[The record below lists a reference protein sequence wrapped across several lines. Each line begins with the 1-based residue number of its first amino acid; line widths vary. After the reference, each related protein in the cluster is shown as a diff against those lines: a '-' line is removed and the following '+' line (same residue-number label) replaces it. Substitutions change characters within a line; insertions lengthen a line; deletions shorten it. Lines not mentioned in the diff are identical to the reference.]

1 MPGSSNEVSAMTLKT
16 RLNDDV
22 KTAMR
27 ARDKARLGVLRMTM
41 AAIKQREVDER
52 IELGDE
58 DITAVIEK
66 MIKQRRESVRQ
77 YRDGGREDL
86 ASVEEAEI
94 EVLKVYLPEP
104 LDEAAV
110 GALIE
115 EVIAATG
122 ASSMADMGK
131 VMGQIKARAQGRV
144 DMGAVSARIRARLS
158 GG

>member
-1 MPGSSNEVSAMTLKT
+1 MTLKT

-158 GG
+158 G

>member
-1 MPGSSNEVSAMTLKT
+1 MTLKT

-27 ARDKARLGVLRMTM
+27 ARDKDRLGVLRMTM

-52 IELGDE
+52 IELGDDE
-58 DITAVIEK
+58 ITAVIEK

-86 ASVEEAEI
+86 ATVEEAEI

-110 GALIE
+110 DALID
-115 EVIAATG
+115 EVITATG
-122 ASSMADMGK
+122 AASMADMGK

-144 DMGAVSARIRARLS
+144 DMGAVSARIRGRLA

>member
-1 MPGSSNEVSAMTLKT
+1 MSLKE
-16 RLNDDV
+16 RIQQDL
-22 KTAMR
+22 KAAMR
-27 ARDKARLGVLRMTM
+27 QQDKARVGAIRLLN

-52 IELGDE
+52 IELSDD

-131 VMGQIKARAQGRV
+131 VMGQIKTRAQGRV

>member
-1 MPGSSNEVSAMTLKT
+1 MTLRT

-27 ARDKARLGVLRMTM
+27 ARDKARLGVLRMAM

-52 IELGDE
+52 IELGDD

-110 GALIE
+110 DALIE

-158 GG
+158 GA

>member
-1 MPGSSNEVSAMTLKT
+1 MSLKD
-16 RLNDDV
+16 RIQQDV
-22 KTAMR
+22 KDAMR

-131 VMGQIKARAQGRV
+131 VMGQIKTRAQGRV

>member
-1 MPGSSNEVSAMTLKT
+1 MTLRT

-27 ARDKARLGVLRMTM
+27 ARDKARLGVLRMAM

-52 IELGDE
+52 IELGDD

-110 GALIE
+110 DALIE

-144 DMGAVSARIRARLS
+144 DMGAVSARIRARLA
-158 GG
+158 G

>member
-1 MPGSSNEVSAMTLKT
+1 MTLKA

-22 KTAMR
+22 KDALR
-27 ARDKARLGVLRMTM
+27 ARDKARLGVLRMAL

-52 IELGDE
+52 IELGDDE
-58 DITAVIEK
+58 ITAVIEK

-77 YRDGGREDL
+77 YRAGRREDL
-86 ASVEEAEI
+86 AAAEEAEI
-94 EVLKVYLPEP
+94 ELLSAYLPEP

-110 GALIE
+110 DALIDE
-115 EVIAATG
+115 IVAATG

-144 DMGAVSARIRARLS
+144 DMAAVSAKIRARLA
-158 GG
+158 G

>member
-1 MPGSSNEVSAMTLKT
+1 MTLRT

-27 ARDKARLGVLRMTM
+27 ARDKARLGVLRMAM

-52 IELGDE
+52 IELGDD

-110 GALIE
+110 DALIE

-144 DMGAVSARIRARLS
+144 DMGAVSARIRARLA
-158 GG
+158 GA

>member
-1 MPGSSNEVSAMTLKT
+1 MTLKT

>member
-1 MPGSSNEVSAMTLKT
+1 MSLKS
-16 RLNDDV
+16 RLNEDV

-27 ARDKARLGVLRMTM
+27 ARDKARLSVLRMAL

-58 DITAVIEK
+58 EVTAVLEK

-77 YRDGGREDL
+77 YREGQREDL
-86 ASVEEAEI
+86 ASAEEAEI

-110 GALIE
+110 EALIE
-115 EVIAATG
+115 EVIAKTG

-131 VMGQIKARAQGRV
+131 VMGQIKARAHGRV
-144 DMGAVSARIRARLS
+144 DMGAVSARIRARLA
-158 GG
+158 G

>member
-1 MPGSSNEVSAMTLKT
+1 MTLKT

-27 ARDKARLGVLRMTM
+27 ARDKDRLGVLRMTM

-52 IELGDE
+52 IELGDDE
-58 DITAVIEK
+58 ITAVIEK

-86 ASVEEAEI
+86 ATVEEAEI

-110 GALIE
+110 DALIE
-115 EVIAATG
+115 EVITATG
-122 ASSMADMGK
+122 AASMADMGK

-144 DMGAVSARIRARLS
+144 DMGAVSARIRARLA

>member
-1 MPGSSNEVSAMTLKT
+1 MTLKT

-27 ARDKARLGVLRMTM
+27 ARDKARLGVLRMAM

-52 IELGDE
+52 IELGDD

-86 ASVEEAEI
+86 ASIEEAEI

-110 GALIE
+110 DALIE

-122 ASSMADMGK
+122 AAFMADMGK

-144 DMGAVSARIRARLS
+144 DMGAVSARIRARLA

>member
-1 MPGSSNEVSAMTLKT
+1 MTLKT

-52 IELGDE
+52 IELSDD

-158 GG
+158 G

>member
-1 MPGSSNEVSAMTLKT
+1 MTLKT

-52 IELGDE
+52 IELGDD

-158 GG
+158 SG

>member
-1 MPGSSNEVSAMTLKT
+1 MTLKT

-27 ARDKARLGVLRMTM
+27 ARDKARLGVLRMAM

-52 IELGDE
+52 IELGDD

-110 GALIE
+110 DALIE

-158 GG
+158 GA

>member
-1 MPGSSNEVSAMTLKT
+1 MTLKT

-27 ARDKARLGVLRMTM
+27 ARDKARLGVLRMAM

-52 IELGDE
+52 IELGDD

-86 ASVEEAEI
+86 ASVEAAEI
-94 EVLKVYLPEP
+94 EVLRVYLPEP

-110 GALIE
+110 DALID
-115 EVIAATG
+115 EVITATG

-158 GG
+158 GA

>member
-1 MPGSSNEVSAMTLKT
+1 MTLKT

-27 ARDKARLGVLRMTM
+27 ARDKARLGVLRMAM

-52 IELGDE
+52 IELGDD

-110 GALIE
+110 DALIE
-115 EVIAATG
+115 EVIAASG

-158 GG
+158 GA